1 MNDYRIYALDIWY
14 YLITE
19 KTKRKGL
26 KMDIVKIHTTTDK
39 MHDCAMDNYIYIIVD
54 ECADERFVGFCS
66 TLDKARD
73 LCREYSE
80 TVYGKQLYDTDNVWI
95 DYKPLNCLIDFDEI

>member
-1 MNDYRIYALDIWY
+1 MPLNGKIKRFINDSRFGA
-14 YLITE
+14 
-19 KTKRKGL
+19 
-26 KMDIVKIHTTTDK
+26 MDTVKIHTTTDK

-73 LCREYSE
+73 LCCEYSE
-80 TVYGKQLYDTDNVWI
+80 TVYGKPPYETDEVWI
-95 DYKPLNCLIDFDEI
+95 DYKPLDCLIDFDEI

>member
-1 MNDYRIYALDIWY
+1 
-14 YLITE
+14 
-19 KTKRKGL
+19 
-26 KMDIVKIHTTTDK
+26 MDTIKIHTTTDK

-66 TLDKARD
+66 TLEKERD

-80 TVYGKQLYDTDNVWI
+80 AVYGNDTDNVWI
-95 DYKPLNCLIDFDEI
+95 DYRPLNCLIDFDEI